1 MVVLSSCRIPHQA
14 FSSVYE
20 QLQAPIQLFQTSR
33 RSDSG
38 KGGIGL
44 GLSVAAGIVHAH
56 SGAIK
61 LSNTTPGLLVS
72 ITIPKRD

>member
-1 MVVLSSCRIPHQA
+1 
-14 FSSVYE
+14 
-20 QLQAPIQLFQTSR
+20 TSR